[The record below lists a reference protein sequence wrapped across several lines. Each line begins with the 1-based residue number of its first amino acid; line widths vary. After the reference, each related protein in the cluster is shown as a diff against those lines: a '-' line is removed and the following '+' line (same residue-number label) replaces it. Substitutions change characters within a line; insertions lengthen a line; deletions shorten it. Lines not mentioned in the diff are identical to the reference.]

1 MSISVGPAPGE
12 RRESPEMSLRLF
24 VLVVLLLVAGAIVR
38 SAITTRRDGFTID
51 EAYHIAAGVS
61 YVRYADFRINPEHP
75 PLVKLWVGSFISAT
89 GFHLSSIRPF
99 TDKGDERDFTEQD
112 VYLNNDF
119 NSVQRRARIAMW
131 TLNGLLLVLLA
142 FAVRRTFGPGIAL
155 GTLLF
160 LAIDP
165 TVAAHLPVV
174 MTDLPVSLLSATTAV
189 LAICAFQHWGWKDL
203 LACSAALGLALA
215 TKHSAPIFLIFVVLT
230 GTVLALAAPVPRPGN
245 SRLFR
250 LAKLLAVVV
259 GALIVL
265 WSFYLFRFAESS
277 TGGEVFNRSLANKIA
292 DVRSPAYRFV
302 LAEMASTHVVPRAYI
317 WGFADTIR
325 AGLEGR
331 AEPIRAF
338 GSPYI
343 GTGPRY
349 FFPAMIALKLPIGLG
364 LLVLVGLFLFFA
376 RRIPPEWN
384 VGFGIVLAAAVL
396 FLLVLS
402 SGSTYAGIRH
412 ALPVVV
418 LLAIF
423 GGLAVEL
430 ALSSNSKVWRVAVA
444 AALVAATVSAL
455 PVMRPWE
462 YFNEIIGGTKN
473 RYLYFSDEGVDLWQR
488 GKEIAEYYHRV
499 LEPSG
504 EVPILAYEP
513 IAEPQKKALGLDW
526 LGRDPKRDE
535 TRLSSPIFSGSI
547 LINARFVGAW
557 PFWDSSSLRNTA
569 PSARFGNLLVFRGT
583 CACGA
588 ILAPASYADAV
599 SKIYAE
605 KPDLEEA
612 ERLLRQ
618 SLTLDPSPFFVHI
631 ELGNVCMKR
640 GSRENALRAYS
651 DALQRAPNDPEI
663 RRSIEEQIKKLSSQ
677 PLDQV
682 PELRDPFLE

>member
-1 MSISVGPAPGE
+1 LNTPVALTPVEHRKSSRISLH
-12 RRESPEMSLRLF
+12 RF
-24 VLVVLLLVAGAIVR
+24 VFVLLLIVGGAIVR
-38 SAITTRRDGFTID
+38 SAIATRLDGFTID

-61 YVRYADFRINPEHP
+61 YVRHADFRVNPEHP
-75 PLVKLWVGSFISAT
+75 PLVKLWVGSLISAA
-89 GFHLSSIRPF
+89 GFRLSSIRPF
-99 TDKGDERDFTEQD
+99 ADKEDERNFTEED

-119 NSVQRRARIAMW
+119 NSVQRCARIAMW
-131 TLNGLLLVLLA
+131 TLNGLLLIALA
-142 FAVRRTFGPGIAL
+142 FAVRRSFGPGVAL

-174 MTDLPVSLLSATTAV
+174 MTDLPVSLPSATAV
-189 LAICAFQHWGWKDL
+189 VFAARAFQDWAWRDL
-203 LACSAALGLALA
+203 FACSIALGLALA
-215 TKHSAPIFLIFVVLT
+215 TKHSAPIFFMFVALT
-230 GTVLALAAPVPRPGN
+230 GTMLALVRPDSRPEN
-245 SRLFR
+245 SRFSR
-250 LAKLLAVVV
+250 FAKLSAVAA

-265 WSFYLFRFAESS
+265 WGFYFFRFAESN
-277 TGGEVFNRSLANKIA
+277 TGREVFNRPLADKIT
-292 DVRSPAYRFV
+292 DVRSPAYRLV
-302 LAEMASTHVVPRAYI
+302 LNAMASSHVVPHAYT

-331 AEPIRAF
+331 VIPIRAF
-338 GSPYI
+338 GRPYI

-349 FFPAMIALKLPIGLG
+349 FFPGMIALKLPVGLGILVLIGL
-364 LLVLVGLFLFFA
+364 LLFFT
-376 RRIPPEWN
+376 RRVPPEWN
-384 VGFGIVLAAAVL
+384 VGLVIVLAAAIL

-402 SGSTYAGIRH
+402 LGSTYGGIRH
-412 ALPVVV
+412 ALPVVL

-423 GGLAVEL
+423 GGLTVQL
-430 ALSSNSKVWRVAVA
+430 GLSSNSKVAKAAVA
-444 AALVAATVSAL
+444 AALVGAALSAL

-473 RYLYFSDEGVDLWQR
+473 GYLYFSDEGVDIWQR
-488 GKEIAEYYHRV
+488 GKEIAEYYHHV

-504 EVPILAYEP
+504 EVPIVSYEP
-513 IAEPQKKALGLDW
+513 IGEPEKKALGLDW

-535 TRLSSPIFSGSI
+535 TRLSSPIFSGTV
-547 LINARFVGAW
+547 LINARFLGTW
-557 PFWDSSSLRNTA
+557 PFWDSSSLRDTA

-588 ILAPASYADAV
+588 ILAPASYEDAV

-618 SLTLDPSPFFVHI
+618 SLALDPSPFFVHI
-631 ELGNVCMKR
+631 ELGNVCLKR
-640 GSRENALRAYS
+640 GSRDCALQAYS
-651 DALQRAPNDPEI
+651 NALQRVRDNSELQRA
-663 RRSIEEQIKKLSSQ
+663 IEEQIKRVSSK
-677 PLDQV
+677 PPGQV